1 MLVPRFVLFV
11 LPLVPRFML
20 PLFILPV
27 LPVDVFV
34 FMFDIGV
41 GDVFVKTAVFE
52 FKLDMF
58 VFMFR
63 PLALLLRLPAVSPQP
78 ETTNAIEQTIAARDP
93 VSLLIGFSW
102 YLKYG
107 RPRYSTSL

>member
-1 MLVPRFVLFV
+1 VFVPRFVLFV
-11 LPLVPRFML
+11 LLFVPRFML
-20 PLFILPV
+20 LLFI

-34 FMFDIGV
+34 FMFDSGV
-41 GDVFVKTAVFE
+41 GDVFVTTMVFE
-52 FKLDMF
+52 FILDKF

-102 YLKYG
+102 DI
-107 RPRYSTSL
+107 